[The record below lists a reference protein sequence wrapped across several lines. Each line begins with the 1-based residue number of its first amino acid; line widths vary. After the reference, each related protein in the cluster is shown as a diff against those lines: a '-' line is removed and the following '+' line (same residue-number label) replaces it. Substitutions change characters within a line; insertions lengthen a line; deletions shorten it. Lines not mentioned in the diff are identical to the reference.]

1 MQTKYLNAVLA
12 VTVTAILGSVA
23 VSASAQQV
31 KVATGGPKGTYHA
44 LFANIA
50 EKCGQEMAM
59 IEVPTDGSIT
69 NLDKLT
75 GKEVGAAFM
84 QTDVL
89 FASAQGRDL
98 GNIKTLVA
106 FNKESVHVIA
116 ATASG
121 LKTSGNMVGMGKQD
135 IVFGY
140 AEDLAGYKVAAA
152 GGSVVTAQLIK
163 QQGQVNWTVVPVA
176 DNDAALAA
184 VRAGTAQ
191 AAVLVGG
198 QPMPIVRGLTSGV
211 KLLPFKPTT
220 VELLKTVYTPQ
231 RLSYTKIST
240 NAVASIATDALLVTR
255 TVNTPERLAAL
266 SNLRTCIV
274 KNVPEWQDADGA
286 HPAWSEVDTANRGK
300 WAYYDLP
307 APTVAAPAKT
317 GKK

>member
-1 MQTKYLNAVLA
+1 MKTFAKF
-12 VTVTAILGSVA
+12 TAIAAALFAIASVQ
-23 VSASAQQV
+23 AQQV
-31 KVATGGPKGTYHA
+31 KVATGGAKGTYHA
-44 LFANIA
+44 LYVNIT

-121 LKTSGNMVGMGKQD
+121 LKTAGNMIGMGKQD
-135 IVFGY
+135 IVFTH
-140 AEDLAGYKVAAA
+140 AEDLAGYKIAAA

-163 QQGQVNWTVVPVA
+163 QQGQLNWTVVPVA

-184 VRAGTAQ
+184 VKAGTVQ

-198 QPMPIVRGLTSGV
+198 QPMPIVKNLTSGV
-211 KLLPFKPTT
+211 KLLSFRPGT

-231 RLSYTKIST
+231 RLSYTKLST
-240 NAVASIATDALLVTR
+240 NAVPSIATDALLVTR
-255 TVNTPERLAAL
+255 TVSTPERLAAL
-266 SNLRTCIV
+266 SALRSCIT
-274 KNVPEWQDADGA
+274 KNIGEWQDADGA
-286 HPAWSEVDTANRGK
+286 HPAWAEVDPANRGK

-307 APTVAAPAKT
+307 AAAAAAPAKA

>member
-1 MQTKYLNAVLA
+1 MKTFAKL
-12 VTVTAILGSVA
+12 TAIAALFAITSVQ
-23 VSASAQQV
+23 AQQV

-50 EKCGQEMAM
+50 DKCGEQMAM

-75 GKEVGAAFM
+75 GKEVGAAFV

-106 FNKESVHVIA
+106 FNKESVHVVA
-116 ATASG
+116 ALASG
-121 LKTSGNMVGMGKQD
+121 LKTSGNAVGYGKQD
-135 IVFGY
+135 IVFST
-140 AEDLAGYKVAAA
+140 AEDLSGHKIAAA

-163 QQGQVNWTVVPVA
+163 LQGQVNWTVIPVA
-176 DNDAALAA
+176 DNGAALAA
-184 VRAGTAQ
+184 VKSGQVQ

-198 QPMPIVRGLTSGV
+198 QPMPIIKDLTGGV
-211 KLLPFKPTT
+211 KLLPFKPAT
-220 VELLKTVYTPQ
+220 VELLKTVYSPQ
-231 RLSYTKIST
+231 KLSYTKLST
-240 NAVASIATDALLVTR
+240 NAVSSIATDALLVTR
-255 TVNTPERLAAL
+255 TVNTPDRLAAL
-266 SNLRTCIV
+266 GNLRACIG

-286 HPAWSEVDTANRGK
+286 HPAWSEVDLANRGK

-307 APTVAAPAKT
+307 TATPVKAV
-317 GKK
+317 KK

>member
-1 MQTKYLNAVLA
+1 MKTIAKLTAIAALLA
-12 VTVTAILGSVA
+12 VTSVQ
-23 VSASAQQV
+23 AQQV
-31 KVATGGPKGTYHA
+31 KVATGGSKGTYHA

-50 EKCGQEMAM
+50 EKCGEQMAM
-59 IEVPTDGSIT
+59 VEVPTDGSIT
-69 NLDKLT
+69 NLDKLA

-116 ATASG
+116 GTASG
-121 LKTSGNMVGMGKQD
+121 LRTSGNMVGMGKED
-135 IVFGY
+135 IVFST
-140 AEDLAGYKVAAA
+140 AEDLSGYKIAAA

-163 QQGQVNWTVVPVA
+163 LQGQINWSVVPVA

-184 VRAGTAQ
+184 VKAGQVQ

-198 QPMPIVRGLTSGV
+198 QPMPIVKSLTGGV

-231 RLSYTKIST
+231 KLSYTKLST
-240 NAVASIATDALLVTR
+240 NAVSSIATDALLVTR
-255 TVNTPERLAAL
+255 TVNTPERLTAL
-266 SNLRTCIV
+266 SNLRACIS

-286 HPAWSEVDTANRGK
+286 HPAWSEVDLNNKGK

-307 APTVAAPAKT
+307 AATIKT

>member
-1 MQTKYLNAVLA
+1 MKTFAKLTAIAALLA
-12 VTVTAILGSVA
+12 VTSVH
-23 VSASAQQV
+23 AQQV
-31 KVATGGPKGTYHA
+31 KVATGGGKGTYHA

-116 ATASG
+116 AAASG
-121 LKTSGNMVGMGKQD
+121 LKTSGNAIGYGKTD

-152 GGSVVTAQLIK
+152 GGSVVTAQLIR
-163 QQGQVNWTVVPVA
+163 QQGQLNWTVVPVA

-198 QPMPIVRGLTSGV
+198 QPMPIVKGLATGV

-231 RLSYTKIST
+231 RLSYTKLST
-240 NAVASIATDALLVTR
+240 NAVPSIATDALLVTR
-255 TVNTPERLAAL
+255 TVSTPERLAAL
-266 SNLRTCIV
+266 SSLRACITR
-274 KNVPEWQDADGA
+274 NIGEWQDADGA
-286 HPAWSEVDTANRGK
+286 HPAWSEVDPANRGK

-307 APTVAAPAKT
+307 VPTTAAPAKA